1 MRLQNLGIARK
12 LWLGVIFL
20 IAANVV
26 IVGFSGIRT
35 AKLTASFDAA
45 FAQLD
50 TKLAAAQDW
59 ASRTTRPPAQV
70 CIWLD
75 TDPARQQMGLHV
87 ADNGPGVH
95 EDDREHIFS
104 AFYSTK
110 EGGMGMGLS
119 ICRSIIEAHRGR
131 IDVARSDELHGAQF
145 TLWLPLN
152 P

>member
-59 ASRTTRPPAQV
+59 ASRSEAEANRAAVLGHTPGAIDPLAAAQ
-70 CIWLD
+70 IGR
-75 TDPARQQMGLHV
+75 AHV
-87 ADNGPGVH
+87 
-95 EDDREHIFS
+95 
-104 AFYSTK
+104 
-110 EGGMGMGLS
+110 
-119 ICRSIIEAHRGR
+119 
-131 IDVARSDELHGAQF
+131 
-145 TLWLPLN
+145 
-152 P
+152 

>member
-50 TKLAAAQDW
+50 TKLALAQEW
-59 ASRTTRPPAQV
+59 ASQSEAEANRAAVLSHTPGTLDPLALVVHQGRPHAEE
-70 CIWLD
+70 
-75 TDPARQQMGLHV
+75 R
-87 ADNGPGVH
+87 PG
-95 EDDREHIFS
+95 RR
-104 AFYSTK
+104 A
-110 EGGMGMGLS
+110 G
-119 ICRSIIEAHRGR
+119 RARGR
-131 IDVARSDELHGAQF
+131 AAPRRDSAPCHRRSSPPGPF
-145 TLWLPLN
+145 PRVR
-152 P
+152 